1 MDNSNVNIITNIIT
15 LIGTL
20 GGTLVGG
27 VTTFLINK
35 KLEQKKFQRDIYFSN
50 KEKIDL
56 AYKDIYD
63 NLLNLK
69 KYYQLF
75 IEFGNEYKESEDYK
89 NFAPLNNIT
98 SLMDCIARNEL
109 YLNNEFLKKYEEE
122 LFDTIRSHPSLAL
135 QLTINPRLF
144 KETDIEDLSKIAIDK
159 IQNFMN
165 FIKKRFEEREKF

>member
-1 MDNSNVNIITNIIT
+1 MDNLNANVITNIIT
-15 LIGTL
+15 LVGTL
-20 GGTLVGG
+20 GGTLIGG
-27 VTTFLINK
+27 VTTFLINE

-63 NLLNLK
+63 HLLNLK

-89 NFAPLNNIT
+89 KFAPLNNIT
-98 SLMDCIARNEL
+98 SVMDCIARNEL

-135 QLTINPRLF
+135 QLAINPELF
-144 KETDIEDLSKIAIDK
+144 SESDVEAISNTAIEK

-165 FIKKRFEEREKF
+165 FIKKRFEEKV